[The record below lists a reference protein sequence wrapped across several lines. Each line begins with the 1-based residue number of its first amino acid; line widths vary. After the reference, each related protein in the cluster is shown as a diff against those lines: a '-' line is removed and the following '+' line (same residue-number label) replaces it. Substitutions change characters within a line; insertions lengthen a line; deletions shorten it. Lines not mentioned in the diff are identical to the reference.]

1 LNPDVFRILDANI
14 NRAREAVRVM
24 EDYARFV
31 LDDAAGSSLLK
42 GFRHD
47 FATAVR
53 MLSADGLLA
62 ARDTPNDVGTAI
74 TTPAEGQRGDA
85 RDVFTAAA
93 KRLPEALRTIEEYGK
108 IVSPDFAA
116 RIEALRY
123 RAYELE
129 ARIASRGERVARL
142 AKCRLYVI
150 VTASLCRGDWLEV
163 TRQAIDGGAGC
174 IQLRE
179 KGLEDGDLLRRAR
192 QLVAVCRERGVL
204 CIINDRPD
212 IARLADA
219 DGVHL
224 GQTDMSVGDAR
235 RIVGADRLIG
245 LSTHNPDQL
254 REAIA
259 IAPDYIAVGPMF
271 PSTTK
276 PQDHVPGV
284 ALLAEAVAST
294 HIPIVP
300 IGGIIPANLPTLR
313 SAGAS
318 RVCVCSAV
326 IAAEDVAAA
335 ARAFGV

>member
-1 LNPDVFRILDANI
+1 MNPDVFRILDANI

-31 LDDAAGSSLLK
+31 LDDAAGSALLK
-42 GFRHD
+42 AFRHD

-53 MLSADGLLA
+53 MLPADALLA
-62 ARDTPNDVGTAI
+62 ARDTPNDVGTGI
-74 TTPAEGQRGDA
+74 TTASEAQRGDA

-93 KRLPEALRTIEEYGK
+93 KRMPEALRTIEEYGK

-129 ARIASRGERVARL
+129 ARIASRGERIAHL

-150 VTASLCRGDWLEV
+150 VTALLCRGDWLDV
-163 TRQAIDGGAGC
+163 TRRAIDGGAGS

-179 KGLEDGDLLRRAR
+179 KSFEDGELLQRAR

-224 GQTDMSVGDAR
+224 GQTDMSVRDAR
-235 RIVGADRLIG
+235 RIIGADRLIG
-245 LSTHNPDQL
+245 LSTHNPEQL

-276 PQDHVPGV
+276 PQEHVPGP
-284 ALLAEAVAST
+284 ALLAEALAST
-294 HIPIVP
+294 DIPIVP
-300 IGGIIPANLPTLR
+300 IGGITRANISVLR
-313 SAGAS
+313 KAGAT

-335 ARAFGV
+335 ARELLA